1 MRTALAW
8 AWVGVIAVASA
19 VVCVTA
25 PEGVVSVDP
34 APVLFTA
41 LGAIIVTRRPGN
53 RVAWILLLIG
63 AGLLIEP
70 AAVIRFANGPP
81 ERMTIG
87 DVLLLNGLN
96 TSFFTVFILPLGLL
110 LFIFPT
116 GTFLTRRWRWAG
128 WAVGISMA
136 GFLSGIFSKVI
147 VLATPEA
154 SWSIN
159 NPIGFLPESVNPV
172 LNYVYGIPMITVL
185 VVGVFALIIRFRRSD
200 EAVRA
205 QIKWVS
211 LSLIVFV
218 VTLLFRFATYPGE
231 DLLSQVLFS
240 AATAFIPVSMTLG
253 ILRYRLFDIDRL
265 ISRTVGY
272 VVVVAALGSV
282 YVLGAVW
289 LPSRLL
295 GEQPTLFV
303 AGSTLAVAALF
314 NPVRNRVLA
323 WVDRRFYRSQY
334 DAQRVVDD
342 FTGRLRNRL
351 DVEQLISESMS
362 VVAEVMH
369 PSAIA
374 VWVVDQ
380 TVE

>member
-1 MRTALAW
+1 
-8 AWVGVIAVASA
+8 
-19 VVCVTA
+19 
-25 PEGVVSVDP
+25 
-34 APVLFTA
+34 
-41 LGAIIVTRRPGN
+41 
-53 RVAWILLLIG
+53 
-63 AGLLIEP
+63 
-70 AAVIRFANGPP
+70 
-81 ERMTIG
+81 
-87 DVLLLNGLN
+87 
-96 TSFFTVFILPLGLL
+96 
-110 LFIFPT
+110 
-116 GTFLTRRWRWAG
+116 
-128 WAVGISMA
+128 MA